1 MVIPTNNKGRRA
13 LALVYWL
20 LTRAVL
26 KEKGKIKTYDDFQP
40 TVEDFEAEI

>member
-20 LTRAVL
+20 LSKAIL
-26 KEKGKIKTYDDFQP
+26 KEKGKIENYDAFQ
-40 TVEDFEAEI
+40 VELEEFEAEI